1 MLMISHE
8 WDIQV
13 KKKKAV
19 KQHIKEV
26 DGKSVDFQNQST
38 VADH

>member
-1 MLMISHE
+1 MISHE

-13 KKKKAV
+13 KKKAV

-26 DGKSVDFQNQST
+26 DGKYVDFQNQST